1 MEYVV
6 GFVTDGVGHALLLR
20 KADNCKFEFM
30 RGKLNGVG
38 GAIEPNETPLQAM
51 RREWAEETK
60 LPDTPWRHFCTLHTE
75 GGTVYMFHASSRQY
89 IQSWIHLVQPRP
101 EEPCINMPIAD
112 IAPTNAVVNVRWLIE
127 MARTNSE
134 PIECWET
141 QRNNSSLKE

>member
-20 KADNCKFEFM
+20 KAANCKFEFM

-60 LPDTPWRHFCTLHTE
+60 LPDTPWRHFCTLHTK

-89 IQSWIHLVQPRP
+89 NPKLDTSCAASPRGAMHQHAH
-101 EEPCINMPIAD
+101 CRHRAD
-112 IAPTNAVVNVRWLIE
+112 
-127 MARTNSE
+127 
-134 PIECWET
+134 
-141 QRNNSSLKE
+141 QRRS